1 MAGVRQNGS
10 SFCLY
15 IQYVRTYSIISSII
29 HRSIHINWHAAQK
42 SSRDDDST
50 TPDSQP
56 LTNDKKSKDSVGWS
70 KDSAIVWCFLE
81 TLRYRCF
88 PSCFTGC
95 VIMGRLLLP
104 RLGLPSQ
111 LRHIRRHRHHPPL
124 LCGGSSEMTWMH
136 QQHPSDPKTWTAW
149 IIISY

>member
-1 MAGVRQNGS
+1 MAGVCQNGS
-10 SFCLY
+10 SFC
-15 IQYVRTYSIISSII
+15 TYSTYVLHIFHHPAI
-29 HRSIHINWHAAQK
+29 HQYQWHAAQK

-50 TPDSQP
+50 TPASQP

-111 LRHIRRHRHHPPL
+111 LRHIRRHRHRHHPPL

-136 QQHPSDPKTWTAW
+136 QQHPSDPETWTAW
-149 IIISY
+149 MIIKY